1 MHRPGLGSQ
10 VSHYA
15 PPMRNEHTVQEEMGV
30 PGNLV
35 GLIIGR
41 GGENLKRIE
50 RETGCKVQFSQGK
63 LHGLFYCS
71 QSLKAKAKWS
81 LGNVI
86 NVLICYCSEC
96 LMGFIRWQL

>member
-15 PPMRNEHTVQEEMGV
+15 PPMRNEHQVQEEMGV

-50 RETGCKVQFSQGK
+50 RETGCKVQFSQGNFIILVCFETIEK
-63 LHGLFYCS
+63 R
-71 QSLKAKAKWS
+71 SLS
-81 LGNVI
+81 LYE
-86 NVLICYCSEC
+86 IC
-96 LMGFIRWQL
+96 

>member
-15 PPMRNEHTVQEEMGV
+15 PPMRNEHQVQEEMGV

-50 RETGCKVQFSQGK
+50 RETGCKVQFSQGN
-63 LHGLFYCS
+63 F
-71 QSLKAKAKWS
+71 
-81 LGNVI
+81 
-86 NVLICYCSEC
+86 
-96 LMGFIRWQL
+96 FILVCFETRK